1 MSLNLD
7 YLKTAMNGIK
17 QYIQSIQKKLEKDT
31 DKKIKDNA
39 PDWNQNDPEGKGYIQ
54 NRPFYTKDPNTVK
67 TIPVEYVPREIF
79 EQDYSAIR
87 FGTGTNSTVV
97 GNNTTASGNASHAEG
112 QGTTASGSSSHAE
125 GYNTTASGKDGYIS
139 ASHAEGMETNA
150 SGLYSHAEGQE
161 TTASGDAS
169 HAEGERTIASEDFSH
184 AEGYVTTASGSAS
197 HAEGHNTRA
206 TSGSSHAEGYQ
217 TNASGLYS
225 HAEGRGTLANTGSQ
239 HVQGEFNI
247 QDTKSTTTYLGNF
260 AHIVG
265 NGTSTSK
272 RSNAHTLDWSG
283 NAWFAGD
290 VYVGSTSGT
299 NKDDGSKK
307 LATEEYVDGKI
318 SDKELILTSS
328 TSGST
333 KKFKITVDDSGTIS
347 APEVTT

>member
-7 YLKTAMNGIK
+7 YLKTTMNGIK

-31 DKKIKDNA
+31 DKKIKDNT
-39 PDWNQNDPEGKGYIQ
+39 PDWDQNDPGGKGYIQ

-112 QGTTASGSSSHAE
+112 RGTTASGSS
-125 GYNTTASGKDGYIS
+125 
-139 ASHAEGMETNA
+139 
-150 SGLYSHAEGQE
+150 
-161 TTASGDAS
+161 S

-197 HAEGHNTRA
+197 HAEGHNTQA
-206 TSGSSHAEGYQ
+206 ISHSSHAEGME

-225 HAEGRGTLANTGSQ
+225 HAEGQGTLANTGSQ
-239 HVQGEFNI
+239 HVQGKFNI

-265 NGTSTSK
+265 NGTSNSK

-299 NKDDGSKK
+299 NRDDGSKK

-328 TSGST
+328 TADST

-347 APEVTT
+347 ATEVTT